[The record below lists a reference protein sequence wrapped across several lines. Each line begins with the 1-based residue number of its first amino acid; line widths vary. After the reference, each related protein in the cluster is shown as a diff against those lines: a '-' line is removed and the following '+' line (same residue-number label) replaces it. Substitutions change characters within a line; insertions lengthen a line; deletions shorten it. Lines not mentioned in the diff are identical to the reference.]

1 MSLGILQM
9 RKQGEANWDDG
20 WEWVVP
26 STNAQ
31 VVISLFEIKGP
42 EVNKPI
48 YNCLLISF
56 FFPFK
61 FSSFVDC
68 SFLLFR
74 A

>member
-1 MSLGILQM
+1 MVVEISVG
-9 RKQGEANWDDG
+9 KEAK
-20 WEWVVP
+20 E
-26 STNAQ
+26 Q
-31 VVISLFEIKGP
+31 QEEIKGP

-68 SFLLFR
+68 SFLLYR
-74 A
+74 I